1 MSKRL
6 PYPDFKNGHVD
17 VKVIH
22 VDFKSML
29 ILYKLKQ
36 TLSDY

>member
-17 VKVIH
+17 IKVIH
-22 VDFKSML
+22 VDSKSML